1 MELALEVLLPAF
13 VACLVLTGIHTYL
26 GLHVVSRGVI
36 FVDLALAQIAA
47 LGATFAFLLGYEP
60 HSNQGYF
67 YSLLF
72 AVIGAAVFSISRL
85 KDQRIPQEAIIGVT
99 FAVASAAAILISD
112 RAPHGA
118 EHVEAMLTGAILW
131 VPWPTILKTAAIY
144 SIIGFF
150 HWIYRSRFLVISLEP
165 EKAVARGWNI
175 RWWDFLFY
183 TSFGLVI
190 TSSVAMAGILL
201 VFSFL
206 VIPTVIAMLFARS
219 IGGRLAIG
227 WTVGTLVSVIG
238 LWLSYSQDFP
248 SGPAVVVTFGC
259 ALILAAVGR
268 YLMVSER
275 RTWAVGKV
283 VVTSAVVVMAF
294 WLAFRTA
301 EVSIAEHEEEHGL
314 DMAGLQEPA
323 SLDPVERANRALA
336 ELEASEGPPPAA
348 TVARLL
354 SVDIELHEL
363 MVTGQIQISEAAVLA
378 LGQAEGNGMLS
389 HQLEEIA
396 YHAPDP
402 WTRLRGGQALVSR
415 GNMLGVEALIY
426 LLERDTPALVQ
437 LQAAEALREATGQD
451 FGFDPMTDEEA
462 MERAIYKWRFWME
475 SYRGEP
481 LPGRSEQE

>member
-36 FVDLALAQIAA
+36 FVDLALAQVAA

-60 HSNQGYF
+60 HSSQGYF

-72 AVIGAAVFSISRL
+72 AVIGAAIFSVSRL
-85 KDQRIPQEAIIGVT
+85 KEQRIPQEAIIGVT

-112 RAPHGA
+112 RAPQGA
-118 EHVEAMLTGAILW
+118 EHIEAILTGAILW
-131 VPWPTILKTAAIY
+131 IPWPTILKTAAIY
-144 SIIGFF
+144 SVIGLF
-150 HWIYRSRFLVISLEP
+150 HWIYRDRFLTISLEP
-165 EKAVARGWNI
+165 DKAAARGWNV

-206 VIPTVIAMLFARS
+206 VIPSIIAMLFARS

-259 ALILAAVGR
+259 ALILAGVGR
-268 YLMVSER
+268 YLMVSEQ
-275 RTWAVGKV
+275 RTWAFGKV
-283 VVTSAVVVMAF
+283 VATSAVVVMGF

-301 EVSIAEHEEEHGL
+301 SVPITERAEEHGL
-314 DMAGLQEPA
+314 DLAGLQEPA

-336 ELEASEGPPPAA
+336 ELEGSEGPPPAEA
-348 TVARLL
+348 VARLL

-363 MVTGQIQISEAAVLA
+363 MVTGQIQISEEAVQA
-378 LGQAEGNGMLS
+378 LGRADGNGELTHM
-389 HQLEEIA
+389 LEEIA

-415 GNMLGVEALIY
+415 RNMLGVEALID
-426 LLERDTPALVQ
+426 LLERDVPALVQ
-437 LQAAEALREATGQD
+437 LQGVETLRKATGQD
-451 FGFDPMTDEEA
+451 FGFDPLTDEEA
-462 MERAIYKWRFWME
+462 KERAVYKWRFWME

-481 LPGRSEQE
+481 LPDGSEQE